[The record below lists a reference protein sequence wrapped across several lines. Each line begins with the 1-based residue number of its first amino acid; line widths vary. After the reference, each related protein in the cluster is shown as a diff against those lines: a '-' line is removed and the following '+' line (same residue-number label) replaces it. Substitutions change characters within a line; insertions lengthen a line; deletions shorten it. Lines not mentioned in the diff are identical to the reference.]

1 MLEELQL
8 FQEPHYA
15 EFIIREE
22 IPTYYPFAKSFGSNV
37 GTEIALYQQ
46 DTLFIIEATLRK
58 NYSGIGTVEFINNAI
73 AFLFDFVSYE

>member
-22 IPTYYPFAKSFGSNV
+22 IPTYYSFAKSFGSNV

>member
-37 GTEIALYQQ
+37 GTEIALY
-46 DTLFIIEATLRK
+46 
-58 NYSGIGTVEFINNAI
+58 
-73 AFLFDFVSYE
+73 